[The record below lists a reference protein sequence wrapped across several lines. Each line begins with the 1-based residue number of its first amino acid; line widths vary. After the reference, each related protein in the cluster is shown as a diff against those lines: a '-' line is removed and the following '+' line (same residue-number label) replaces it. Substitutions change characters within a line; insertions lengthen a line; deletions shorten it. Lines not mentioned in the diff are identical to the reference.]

1 MSYTKASD
9 NPYDI
14 EMNAPVRA
22 ASPSQDSSPSLEY
35 STLSIEDTVSKL
47 RTDLHSG
54 LTSVHEVTQRRGLHG
69 LNELSGEEEEHL
81 AIKFLKTFYQ
91 DPLIL
96 LLIGSAAISFFMGNI
111 DDSVSIT
118 LAIVIVVTVGF
129 VQEYRSEQSLE
140 ALNKLVPAEAH
151 LIRNGSTSDVLASQL
166 VPGDLVHFD
175 IGDRI
180 PADIR
185 LTQAVDLQIDESN
198 LTGETEPVHKK
209 TDPVVPKTQNGV
221 PLTERDCIAY
231 MGTLVRDGNGSGIV
245 VGTGHKT
252 AFGSVFEMMNDIEK
266 PKTPLQNTMD
276 KLGKDLSIVSF
287 IVIGI
292 ICLIGIFQ
300 GRSWLEM
307 FQVSVSLA
315 VAAIPEGLPIIVTV
329 TLALGVLRMA
339 RHKAIVKRLPSVE
352 TLGSV
357 NVICSDKTGTLTQNH
372 MTVKKVWTIDM
383 NSESLTVDKQINK
396 GASLKQYLTDDV
408 KQTLETANI
417 CNNAKY
423 SQEAA
428 KFVGNATDIALL
440 EALSSFELEDIRNT
454 RSRTKELPFSSLR
467 KFMALT
473 VNSGDLSKHET
484 YAKGAVERIL
494 ERSTHYITKENK
506 VEKLTSDLHNKI
518 HEAAHKL
525 ALKGLRVLAFAHNNK
540 LFKEQPE
547 DLIFDGLIAMKD
559 PPRPSVKNAI
569 ERLVHGGVHVIMI
582 TGDSVTTAV
591 QIAKEIGMNV
601 NDTEKSVISG
611 DKLEQLSEES
621 LSQIISSVSVFARTT
636 PEQKVQIVRALQRRG
651 DVVAMTGDGVNDA
664 PALKLADIGISMGK
678 MGTDVAKEASDM
690 VLTND
695 DFSVILN
702 AIEEGKGI
710 FNNIQNFLTFQLSTS
725 VAALSLIAIATFF
738 RLPNPLNAMQILWIN
753 ILMDGPPA
761 QSLGVEPVDHEVM
774 NKPPRKRDARILTE
788 ELFKRLLSNA
798 IFVIVGTIYVYIKEM
813 TQDNEVTARDTTMTF
828 TCFVLFDM
836 FNALSCRHSTK
847 SIFELGFTNQMFNFA
862 VIGSLLGQLC
872 AIYIPFFQSIFQTE
886 ALYFS
891 DLVFLTFISSS
902 VFIFDEAKKYFSRQ
916 RRDVYSV
923 V

>member
-1 MSYTKASD
+1 MSSKKTSD

-14 EMNAPVRA
+14 ELNGGSRPLT
-22 ASPSQDSSPSLEY
+22 PSQDTSPSYEY
-35 STLSIEDTVSKL
+35 CTLSIEQTVSQL
-47 RTDLHSG
+47 RSDLSTG
-54 LTSVHEVTQRRGLHG
+54 LTSVQDVTQRRGLHG
-69 LNELSGEEEEHL
+69 LNELNGDEEENL
-81 AIKFLKTFYQ
+81 AIKFLQTFYQ

-129 VQEYRSEQSLE
+129 VQEYRSEQSLQ

-151 LIRNGSTSDVLASQL
+151 LIRNGSTQDVLAAQL

-185 LTQAVDLQIDESN
+185 LTEAIHLTIDESN
-198 LTGETEPVHKK
+198 LTGETDPVHKD
-209 TDPVVPKTQNGV
+209 TSPAVPKGAGI
-221 PLTERDCIAY
+221 PLTERNCIAY
-231 MGTLVRDGNGSGIV
+231 MGTLVRDGHGSGVV
-245 VGTGHKT
+245 VGTGHNT
-252 AFGSVFEMMNDIEK
+252 AFGAVFEMMNDIEK

-292 ICLIGIFQ
+292 ICLIGIIQ

-339 RHKAIVKRLPSVE
+339 RHKAIVRRLPSVE

-372 MTVKKVWTIDM
+372 MTVKKIWTVDM
-383 NSESLTVDKQINK
+383 NSESLTVDKDVSK
-396 GASLKQYLTDDV
+396 GQSLRQYLTDDV

-428 KFVGNATDIALL
+428 KFVGNPTDIALL
-440 EALSSFELEDIRNT
+440 EVLSQFELEDIRSS
-454 RSRTKELPFSSLR
+454 RSRTHELPFSSSR
-467 KFMALT
+467 KFMAISAHT
-473 VNSGDLSKHET
+473 GDISKTET
-484 YAKGAVERIL
+484 YAKGATERIL
-494 ERSTHYITKENK
+494 TRSTHYLTKDKK
-506 VEKLTSDLHNKI
+506 VEKLTEELHTKI

-525 ALKGLRVLAFAHNNK
+525 ALKGLRVLAFGHVNK
-540 LFKEQPE
+540 GFE
-547 DLIFDGLIAMKD
+547 DEPSGLVFDGLIGMKD

-569 ERLVHGGVHVIMI
+569 AKLIHGGVHVIMI
-582 TGDSVTTAV
+582 TGDSETTAV

-601 NDTEKSVISG
+601 GNPEKSVING
-611 DKLEQLSEES
+611 EKLETLDEET

-695 DFSVILN
+695 DFSTILN

-725 VAALSLIAIATFF
+725 VAALSLIAISTFF
-738 RLPNPLNAMQILWIN
+738 KLPNPLNAMQILWIN

-774 NKPPRKRDARILTE
+774 NKPPRKRNARILTE

-798 IFVIVGTIYVYIKEM
+798 FFVIVGTIYVYIKEM
-813 TQDNEVTARDTTMTF
+813 NDDNQVTARDTTMTF

-836 FNALSCRHSTK
+836 FNALSCRHATK
-847 SIFELGFTNQMFNFA
+847 SIFELGFKNQMFNFA
-862 VIGSLLGQLC
+862 VLGSLLGQLC

-891 DLVFLTFISSS
+891 DLVFLTLLSSS
-902 VFIFDEAKKYFSRQ
+902 VFLFDEGKKYIRRQ